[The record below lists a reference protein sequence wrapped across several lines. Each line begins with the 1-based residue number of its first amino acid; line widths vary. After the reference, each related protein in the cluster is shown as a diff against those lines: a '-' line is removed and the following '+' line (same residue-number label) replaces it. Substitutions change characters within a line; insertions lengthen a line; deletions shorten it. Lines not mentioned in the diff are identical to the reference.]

1 MSQAEAIRTEP
12 YMKYYSPD
20 EIRTMSLRYVE
31 LLQAGKKHTQEA
43 KTLLNEIPIL
53 PKPAQVM
60 KDMMG
65 IDNVIASGINLYEA
79 VQEYGE
85 QWLER
90 K

>member
-1 MSQAEAIRTEP
+1 
-12 YMKYYSPD
+12 
-20 EIRTMSLRYVE
+20 
-31 LLQAGKKHTQEA
+31 
-43 KTLLNEIPIL
+43 
-53 PKPAQVM
+53 M